1 VKSAALLLVAAAAA
15 VGCGGGDDSN
25 QFRKD
30 YNAIVRQYASL
41 PTEVGNAARGASASS
56 DKQLQAEFSDLAKRL
71 SAEVG
76 KLRKLDPP
84 GDAKDQYDAF
94 VNGLAKVD
102 DDLSAIARG
111 AKAHSSK
118 RTTRAGTALV
128 EDSKDV
134 SDAETA
140 LKKAVD

>member
-1 VKSAALLLVAAAAA
+1 MKAAALLLMAAVAA

-30 YNAIVRQYASL
+30 YNAVVRQYSSL

-56 DKQLQAEFSDLAKRL
+56 DKQLEAEFNDLTKRL
-71 SAEVG
+71 SAEVR

-84 GDAKDQYDAF
+84 GEASDEYDAF

-102 DDLSAIARG
+102 ADLAAIAAG

-118 RTTRAGTALV
+118 RTTKAANALV
-128 EDSKDV
+128 KDSKDV
-134 SDAETA
+134 SNAETA
-140 LKKAVD
+140 LKQAVD

>member
-1 VKSAALLLVAAAAA
+1 MRPAALVVVAAIVVA
-15 VGCGGGDDSN
+15 GCGGGDDSN

-30 YNAIVRQYASL
+30 YNAVVRQYSSL
-41 PTEVGNAARGASASS
+41 PTEIGNAARGASASS
-56 DKQLQAEFSDLAKRL
+56 DKQLEAEFSDLAERL
-71 SAEVG
+71 SGEVR

-84 GDAKDQYDAF
+84 DEAKDEYDAF

-102 DDLSAIARG
+102 ADLSGIAAG

-118 RTTRAGTALV
+118 RTGRAADALV
-128 EDSKDV
+128 QDSKRV
-134 SDAETA
+134 TQEETA

>member
-1 VKSAALLLVAAAAA
+1 MKPAAFLLVAAAAA
-15 VGCGGGDDSN
+15 AGCGGGDDST

-30 YNAIVRQYASL
+30 YNAIVRDYASL

-56 DKQLQAEFSDLAKRL
+56 DKQLQSEFADLAERL

-84 GDAKDQYDAF
+84 GDAKDEYGVF
-94 VNGLAKVD
+94 VTGLAKVD

-111 AKAHSSK
+111 AEAHSSK
-118 RTTRAGTALV
+118 RTTKAATALV

-134 SDAETA
+134 SHAETA
-140 LKKAVD
+140 LKKTVD